1 MDNEQVFAVDGGNV
15 GRARMEGWDVR
26 PVAGMPVWKWSQ
38 LLVYEIMEV

>member
-1 MDNEQVFAVDGGNV
+1 MFAVDGRNV
-15 GRARMEGWDVR
+15 VRARMEGWDVR